1 MKIVTTLGVGMH
13 MKGDNTCLFY
23 NYIQNHKTFAHTHK
37 TKKNPKKQPNPPKEN
52 KPTKLIHFPE
62 KLYSI
67 ITYL

>member
-37 TKKNPKKQPNPPKEN
+37 TKKNPKKTTQPPKR
-52 KPTKLIHFPE
+52 KQTHKAYTFPR
-62 KLYSI
+62 K
-67 ITYL
+67 TV